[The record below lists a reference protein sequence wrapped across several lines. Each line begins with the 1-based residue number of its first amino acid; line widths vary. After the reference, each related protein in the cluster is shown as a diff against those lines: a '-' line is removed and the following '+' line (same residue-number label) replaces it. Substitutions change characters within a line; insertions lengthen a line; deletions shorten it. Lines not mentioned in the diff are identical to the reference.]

1 MAGKFLRR
9 GAIIDS
15 VKSEHRTNAIRKRKG
30 LIRHP
35 IRAYS
40 CGCPDPNCGAF
51 HLIRTEITIPTPDE
65 CAALLAQ
72 DNRIRKPS
80 RAGMQKK
87 GGPRS
92 APLGPRQPK
101 R

>member
-1 MAGKFLRR
+1 MAGKFLTR

-30 LIRHP
+30 LTRYP

-51 HLIRTEITIPTPDE
+51 HLIRTETRIPTAAE
-65 CAALLAQ
+65 CKELLAT
-72 DNRIRKPS
+72 DNRIRKP
-80 RAGMQKK
+80 R
-87 GGPRS
+87 
-92 APLGPRQPK
+92 K
-101 R
+101 RRI